1 MRIWKDSR
9 KSRLIFVGSL
19 IGSAGLVTLV
29 TFWLTIPRFWPIVKE
44 TSVERAVK
52 AGTGPAFWW
61 PPSWRED
68 YRTRKLYQIAI
79 ESLANLKTDLV
90 VDLSYHPWDEWQ
102 FAISALKNVA
112 AESNGE
118 SRLAVIRS
126 MPEFAL
132 TDQDNRTVRS
142 SDLRGKVALVSFI
155 FTTCNGTC
163 PATTHR
169 MSLVHQTL
177 KSRGLLKDGR
187 VRLVSITLDPARDT
201 PEVLGRYMQLYD
213 LDAKHWSFLTGP
225 AEDVDRTIAAW
236 DMWVRPAA
244 NGQLDHP
251 SRIFLVDPQARVREI
266 YNLSFLKPDWVAED
280 VKLLL
285 DETTR

>member
-1 MRIWKDSR
+1 M
-9 KSRLIFVGSL
+9 
-19 IGSAGLVTLV
+19 GSAGVVVLVTL
-29 TFWLTIPRFWPIVKE
+29 WLTVPQFWPIVKE
-44 TSVERAVK
+44 TSIERAVN

-61 PPSWRED
+61 PPSWREG
-68 YRTRKLYQIAI
+68 YRARKLYQIAI
-79 ESLANLKTDLV
+79 ESLANQRADLV
-90 VDLSYHPWDEWQ
+90 VNPSDHPWDEWQ
-102 FAISALKNVA
+102 FAISALKKVA

-118 SRLAVIRS
+118 SRLAFIRS

-132 TDQDNRTVRS
+132 SDQDNRRVRS

-155 FTTCNGTC
+155 FTTCNGSC

-169 MSLVHQTL
+169 MSLVQQEL
-177 KSRGLLKDGR
+177 KSRGLLKDAR

-201 PEVLGRYMQLYD
+201 PEVLGRYMRLF
-213 LDAKHWSFLTGP
+213 DAEPDNWSFLTGSP
-225 AEDVDRTIAAW
+225 DEVLTTITAW

-251 SRIFLVDPQARVREI
+251 SRIFLVDQKGKVREI
-266 YNLSFLKPDWVAED
+266 YNLSFLKPAWAADD

-285 DETTR
+285 DEAPPTTGDR